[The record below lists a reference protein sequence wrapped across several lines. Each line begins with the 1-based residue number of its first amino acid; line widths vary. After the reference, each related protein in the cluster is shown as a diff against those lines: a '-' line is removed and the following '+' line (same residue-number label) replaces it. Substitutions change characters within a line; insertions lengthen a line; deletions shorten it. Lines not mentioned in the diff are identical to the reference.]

1 MKKTVKK
8 LRSRRGETL
17 VETLAAI
24 LIAALAFSFLA
35 TAAVTATRINTRTRS
50 TDISFHYAGTKRE
63 GRVILE
69 EGTTSVTG
77 SIDLYQ
83 DNGYDYY
90 TGGRILP

>member
-1 MKKTVKK
+1 MNSLHHT
-8 LRSRRGETL
+8 RTSRGETL

-50 TDISFHYAGTKRE
+50 TDISFHYDGTKRE
-63 GRVILE
+63 GRVTLE

>member
-1 MKKTVKK
+1 MKKPVQK

-35 TAAVTATRINTRTRS
+35 TAAVTATRINARTRS
-50 TDISFHYAGTKRE
+50 TDVTFHYAGTRRD
-63 GRVILE
+63 GRVTLS
-69 EGTTSVTG
+69 EGATSVTG
-77 SIDLYQ
+77 SIDLYT

-90 TGGRILP
+90 TGGRALP